1 MIPWWY
7 SGASKAAVSPR
18 VVAGRGKHRVYRASC
33 MHKAFVVGCNFV
45 LILIPLCIHPLC
57 YFVVQ
62 ALWFNKQYV
71 TMDIPPDSDLDTW
84 LEVGSWTWSWMEPV
98 MGTASFVLLALQFSR
113 AQMINISLRPFTGY
127 IKRRRLDTVQANY
140 TQYEGVILR
149 DFLRSHSF
157 LNA

>member
-1 MIPWWY
+1 MHAHLHTD
-7 SGASKAAVSPR
+7 S
-18 VVAGRGKHRVYRASC
+18 VAYPST
-33 MHKAFVVGCNFV
+33 
-45 LILIPLCIHPLC
+45 L

-127 IKRRRLDTVQANY
+127 IKRRRLDTVQANH

-157 LNA
+157 LHA